1 MLVLQHAEDCV
12 TDITDLDLIIKK
24 SQTDYKNSK
33 FLSLFLANTVF
44 LKNKNKKN
52 LIFQP
57 VLTIIISHSNTPNF
71 LALTGRYAVFG

>member
-33 FLSLFLANTVF
+33 FLSLFLANTVL
-44 LKNKNKKN
+44 LKNNNKKN
-52 LIFQP
+52 LYFSQCSQSSLVIQILP
-57 VLTIIISHSNTPNF
+57 ISLPSRAGT
-71 LALTGRYAVFG
+71 LFG

>member
-33 FLSLFLANTVF
+33 FLSLFLANTVL
-44 LKNKNKKN
+44 LKNNKKK
-52 LIFQP
+52 QK
-57 VLTIIISHSNTPNF
+57 TYISASAHNHH
-71 LALTGRYAVFG
+71 